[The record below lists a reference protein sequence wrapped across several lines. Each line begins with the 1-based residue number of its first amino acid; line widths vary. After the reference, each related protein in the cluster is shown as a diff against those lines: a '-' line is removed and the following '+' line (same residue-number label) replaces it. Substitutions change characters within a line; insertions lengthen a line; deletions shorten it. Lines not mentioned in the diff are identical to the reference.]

1 MLQAEPTTKMKHL
14 LVIEDEILIQQSLKK
29 LLERKGFKVDVS
41 ASGKLAI
48 DMILANNYDR
58 IICDLMLQDISGFD
72 VIEESKKKFTLQ
84 DIGEKFVI
92 MTAYNSPQVLSRA
105 SSYHCKLLN
114 KPFDNLDEA
123 IRLMTE

>member
-1 MLQAEPTTKMKHL
+1 MKNIL
-14 LVIEDEILIQQSLKK
+14 IIEDEILIQQSLKK
-29 LLERKGFKVDVS
+29 LLERKGNQVAVS
-41 ASGKLAI
+41 ASGKIAI
-48 DMILANNYDR
+48 DMILKSNYDR

-72 VIEESKKKFTLQ
+72 VIEESKKKYSLEE
-84 DIGEKFVI
+84 IGKKFVI

-105 SSYHCKLLN
+105 NSYNCKLLN